1 VINQCTISV
10 NLQFSCSTPVKILDI
25 NAALSGDVTNEFGD
39 YSKDVNRNLLK
50 KINSFYGMPQDILSP
65 MSKFPET
72 TVCNQ

>member
-1 VINQCTISV
+1 M
-10 NLQFSCSTPVKILDI
+10 KILDI
-25 NAALSGDVTNEFGD
+25 NAALSGDVTNEFVD

-50 KINSFYGMPQDILSP
+50 KINSFYEMPQDILGP